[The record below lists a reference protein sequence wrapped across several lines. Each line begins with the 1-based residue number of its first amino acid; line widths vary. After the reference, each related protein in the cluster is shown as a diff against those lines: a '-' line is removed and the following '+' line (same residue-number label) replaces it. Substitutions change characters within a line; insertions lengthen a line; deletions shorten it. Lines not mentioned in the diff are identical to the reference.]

1 MEVKTEAFQVIDRE
15 VKSAGTSAH
24 VYLPKAWE
32 GRKVKIL
39 LLEDLT
45 DEVIK

>member
-1 MEVKTEAFQVIDRE
+1 MEVKIEAFQVIDRE

-39 LLEDLT
+39 LVEPLE
-45 DEVIK
+45 EKI